1 MADFDFTD
9 STLIGQVVSVSLLLK
24 LMENGV
30 ISRAD
35 VSDVLDDTL
44 LRLEEWQMKFPDHQP
59 YFEITRATL
68 SELVDAARPT
78 MKKRRE

>member
-9 STLIGQVVSVSLLLK
+9 SALIGQVVSVSLLLK

-35 VSDVLDDTL
+35 VSDVLDDAL
-44 LRLEEWQMKFPDHQP
+44 LRLEEWQAKFPD
-59 YFEITRATL
+59 R
-68 SELVDAARPT
+68 
-78 MKKRRE
+78 